1 MVGIWL
7 CLAHFVVSL
16 VEKLLVVV
24 SHCCFSCFFCAA
36 VLGHLCRGRS
46 HEWSHNLTECYCW
59 LSLVWKS
66 ECAASLLSRAWMNR
80 GHRGPT
86 DVIYQLFTDV
96 KSPIQRRSVV
106 ASASATGKTW
116 RRQQRQQ
123 HQSTTNCVRL
133 HHGCSVER
141 RRRRPAS
148 IDRRRRQRW
157 RLWTTTTK
165 WHFSTLAVGR
175 PTPEILTVEKP
186 WCDSSIITAWRR
198 TTGRPAARADRC
210 RCWTTASVASRWLVS
225 NWTWRTGHA
234 ATRRRRQGLRW
245 TNEIADRDSS
255 TVPPQI
261 WHSPS
266 FACFTPWWPDLK
278 VHGLKG
284 TVHTECAV
292 LNGCV

>member
-1 MVGIWL
+1 MLLRQTATSCSEHGKNL
-7 CLAHFVVSL
+7 VVSGSFCRFSRGKTACAG
-16 VEKLLVVV
+16 VTLL
-24 SHCCFSCFFCAA
+24 FSCFFCAA

-148 IDRRRRQRW
+148 IDRRRRQRR
-157 RLWTTTTK
+157 RL
-165 WHFSTLAVGR
+165 GR
-175 PTPEILTVEKP
+175 
-186 WCDSSIITAWRR
+186 RR
-198 TTGRPAARADRC
+198 RNGIFRRSRSAARRPRYWQWKSRDVIVPLLRRDAGRPAGLPPEPTDVDVERQQ
-210 RCWTTASVASRWLVS
+210 ASR
-225 NWTWRTGHA
+225 HA
-234 ATRRRRQGLRW
+234 
-245 TNEIADRDSS
+245 DSS
-255 TVPPQI
+255 PIGREGLDTLLHDVEGKGCAELTKSLIETRVPSRRKYDTVRI
-261 WHSPS
+261 SHVSPLD
-266 FACFTPWWPDLK
+266 DLT
-278 VHGLKG
+278 LK
-284 TVHTECAV
+284 CMD
-292 LNGCV
+292 